1 MAAEPK
7 PWQQRCLLAP
17 VRLLAGGINCLFW
30 AQGDFPASRM
40 INSVH
45 GVDPA
50 RQQELME
57 VLDVNPDW
65 RMHMVSD
72 GQRRRVQ
79 LCLGLLQPFK

>member
-1 MAAEPK
+1 
-7 PWQQRCLLAP
+7 
-17 VRLLAGGINCLFW
+17 
-30 AQGDFPASRM
+30 M

-79 LCLGLLQPFK
+79 LCLGLLQPFKWACTAVKHV